1 MPAFKMSVARISRG
15 LAASAFFASTSFA
28 ATLVVN
34 GESPLQVAGNPGFTY
49 LVNGDSGSL
58 NVATEG
64 FLFCTNIV
72 TPGTPIDTPVTVI
85 PQHGSWRLPI
95 ALDVHG
101 VGYNAGELRVNHSQ
115 PSTLVCHTAGPEG
128 QTASALTDGIFRNTY
143 ESIAN
148 EQFPNLINWTPPV
161 GFNWTNPTWAAVPVD
176 PCTPTVDQPAAVD
189 ENVTCAAVSGQRA
202 AGASATMRAPTLWTG
217 SDGANF
223 FYVARVDARYGPATG
238 NQATASMPVL
248 GGASPDGT
256 SSVQMTIVD
265 AYDSGVVGVGG
276 GYLGDTGTWCI
287 LDHFPTTLSSALC
300 NGAPA
305 SGPLNGPLGSN
316 FAGFAVG
323 VPPFGAESVSFYIGF
338 MRPII
343 GTAPAVNEP
352 AVAVSIMVEP
362 SAVAEGGD
370 AFKGDDVVF
379 GFLPASTGFP
389 WMTGQ

>member
-148 EQFPNLINWTPPV
+148 EQFPNLIRH
-161 GFNWTNPTWAAVPVD
+161 D
-176 PCTPTVDQPAAVD
+176 
-189 ENVTCAAVSGQRA
+189 
-202 AGASATMRAPTLWTG
+202 
-217 SDGANF
+217 
-223 FYVARVDARYGPATG
+223 
-238 NQATASMPVL
+238 
-248 GGASPDGT
+248 
-256 SSVQMTIVD
+256 
-265 AYDSGVVGVGG
+265 
-276 GYLGDTGTWCI
+276 
-287 LDHFPTTLSSALC
+287 
-300 NGAPA
+300 
-305 SGPLNGPLGSN
+305 
-316 FAGFAVG
+316 
-323 VPPFGAESVSFYIGF
+323 
-338 MRPII
+338 
-343 GTAPAVNEP
+343 
-352 AVAVSIMVEP
+352 
-362 SAVAEGGD
+362 
-370 AFKGDDVVF
+370 
-379 GFLPASTGFP
+379 
-389 WMTGQ
+389 